1 MAKRVSRVTVR
12 IACAQ
17 LVARPTADARAA
29 LTDILAAIAAAGAVS
44 ADFLV
49 LPECAYPGYV
59 LLAADPYRR
68 YRIPSAAQAIAAVGD
83 AARRAQVNVIVGIA
97 RTGPA
102 GRLRNEAVLVDRSGA
117 IAGVYA
123 KSHLW
128 NFDRR
133 WFERGDELPVFETD
147 RGRIGIMICADGR
160 VPEIARTLAKRG
172 AWLIADPTA
181 WVGIG
186 PSYAEIRNPQVEFAL
201 RARALENGVAIA
213 AADKCGSETGAVHY
227 AGRSMIVSADG
238 RAAAQAPADGS
249 SFIVAD
255 LVRHAPR
262 PQRARVSRSQANILR
277 APMRTNTKASRAA
290 APRNTVTIGVY
301 QSRRREGDSG
311 ARREAFESLRAQGAD
326 VVVDTTSSAGEIA
339 ATLRNARG
347 VRCSVIEG
355 RDMFA
360 PEPARAD
367 ALAGTEIIAWVRPP
381 HTDSVRVFAR
391 TRAFENRV
399 FVLVCASAGGDTEP
413 ACVITPEGTVA
424 ATALAG
430 VPSGFSYEVRLD
442 LARDKS
448 VVSGTDAFAD
458 RTPATYELFL

>member
-17 LVARPTADARAA
+17 LVARPTAHARAA
-29 LTDILAAIAAAGAVS
+29 LTDILAAVAAAGAES

-59 LLAADPYRR
+59 LLAVDPYRK
-68 YRIPSAAQAIAAVGD
+68 YRIPSAAQALAAVGD
-83 AARRAQVNVIVGIA
+83 AARRASVNVIVGIA

-102 GRLRNEAVLVDRSGA
+102 GALRNEAVLIDRSGA
-117 IAGVYA
+117 ISGVYA

-147 RGRIGIMICADGR
+147 CGRIGLMICADGR

-181 WVGIG
+181 WVGVG
-186 PSYAEIRNPQVEFAL
+186 PSYADIHNPQVEFAL
-201 RARALENGVAIA
+201 RTRALENGVAIA

-227 AGRSMIVSADG
+227 AGRSMILSADG
-238 RAAAQAPADGS
+238 RTKAQAPADGAA
-249 SFIVAD
+249 FIVAD
-255 LVRHAPR
+255 VVRHAPR
-262 PQRARVSRSQANILR
+262 PLVTSVSRSQAKILR
-277 APMRTNTKASRAA
+277 APAR
-290 APRNTVTIGVY
+290 RNTAAGNAALPSRSVTIGVY
-301 QSRRREGDSG
+301 QSRKGGKGFGE
-311 ARREAFESLRAQGAD
+311 RREAYASLRAQGAEII
-326 VVVDTTSSAGEIA
+326 VDTTARAGDIA
-339 ATLRNARG
+339 AALRGARG
-347 VRCSVIEG
+347 VRCSIIEG

-367 ALAGTEIIAWVRPP
+367 ALAGADIIAWVRPP
-381 HTDSVRVFAR
+381 RTDSIRDFAR

-399 FVLVCASAGGDTEP
+399 FVLVCASAGDNEP
-413 ACVITPEGTVA
+413 ACVIAPDGAVA
-424 ATALAG
+424 AEALAH
-430 VPSGFSYEVRLD
+430 VPSGYTFEIRVDR
-442 LARDKS
+442 ARDKS
-448 VVSGTDAFAD
+448 VVARTDAFAD
-458 RTPATYELFL
+458 RTPAAYELFL

>member
-17 LVARPTADARAA
+17 LVARPIAHARAA

-59 LLAADPYRR
+59 LLSADPYRKS
-68 YRIPSAAQAIAAVGD
+68 RIPSASQALSAVGD
-83 AARRAQVNVIVGIA
+83 AARRARVNVVLGIA
-97 RTGPA
+97 RAGAT
-102 GRLRNEAVLVDRSGA
+102 GRLRNEAVLIDRSGA

-133 WFERGDELPVFETD
+133 WFKRGSELPVFETD

-181 WVGIG
+181 WVGVG

-201 RARALENGVAIA
+201 RTRALENGVAIA
-213 AADKCGSETGAVHY
+213 AADKCGSETGAVNY
-227 AGRSMIVSADG
+227 VGRSIIV
-238 RAAAQAPADGS
+238 RADGS
-249 SFIVAD
+249 AAAKAPAAGPAFIVAD

-262 PQRARVSRSQANILR
+262 PQTALVSKSQAVRLR
-277 APMRTNTKASRAA
+277 AAVRADRETSLGVNSR
-290 APRNTVTIGVY
+290 RSVTIGIY
-301 QSRRREGDSG
+301 QSPRRARDSRT
-311 ARREAFESLRAQGAD
+311 RREAFKSLKAQGAD
-326 VVVDTTSSAGEIA
+326 VTIDTSAQAREIA
-339 ATLRNARG
+339 AALRATRG

-367 ALAGTEIIAWVRPP
+367 ALAGVDIIAWVRPP
-381 HTDSVRVFAR
+381 KTQTVRDFAR

-399 FVLVCASAGGDTEP
+399 FVLVCASADDREP
-413 ACVITPEGTVA
+413 ACVVTPDGSVA

-430 VPSGFSYEVRLD
+430 VPSGFTYAVRVD

-448 VVSGTDAFAD
+448 VVPGTDAFAD
-458 RTPATYELFL
+458 RTPAAYELFL

>member
-17 LVARPTADARAA
+17 LAARPTAHARAA
-29 LTDILAAIAAAGAVS
+29 LTDILAAIAAAGAES

-59 LLAADPYRR
+59 LLAVDPYRT
-68 YRIPSAAQAIAAVGD
+68 YRIPSAAHALAAIGD
-83 AARRAQVNVIVGIA
+83 AARRASVNVIVGIA

-102 GRLRNEAVLVDRSGA
+102 GALRNEAVLVDRSGA

-128 NFDRR
+128 NFDRC

-186 PSYAEIRNPQVEFAL
+186 PSYADIHNPQVEFAL
-201 RARALENGVAIA
+201 RTRALENGVAIA

-238 RAAAQAPADGS
+238 RTKAQAPADGAA
-249 SFIVAD
+249 FIVAD
-255 LVRHAPR
+255 VVRQPPR
-262 PQRARVSRSQANILR
+262 PHVSRVSRSQAKILR
-277 APMRTNTKASRAA
+277 APARRNAA
-290 APRNTVTIGVY
+290 AGAAASQPRSMTIGVY
-301 QSRRREGDSG
+301 QSRRRGG
-311 ARREAFESLRAQGAD
+311 ASAERREAYASLRAQGASII
-326 VVVDTTSSAGEIA
+326 VDTTARAGDVA
-339 ATLRNARG
+339 AALRGARG
-347 VRCSVIEG
+347 VRCSIIEG
-355 RDMFA
+355 RGMFA
-360 PEPARAD
+360 PEPARAE
-367 ALAGTEIIAWVRPP
+367 ALAGADIIAWARPP
-381 HTDSVRVFAR
+381 RADSIRDIAR

-399 FVLVCASAGGDTEP
+399 FILVCASADDSEP
-413 ACVITPEGTVA
+413 ACVIAPDGTVA
-424 ATALAG
+424 AAALAH
-430 VPSGFSYEVRLD
+430 VPSGFSYEVRVD
-442 LARDKS
+442 RARDKC
-448 VVSGTDAFAD
+448 VVAGTDAFAD
-458 RTPATYELFL
+458 RMPAAYELFL